1 MNNKKGYLVNL
12 FAVATLSIL
21 LSTSASSTAAEIPD
35 HVRVK
40 AAVDALF
47 PEEQFNVWEF
57 VKGDLNGD
65 GIDDFAA
72 VLTSHREEG
81 ERGERLVILAG
92 QKNGS
97 YTVLAASD
105 DFCRVRYHYNL
116 EIQNKSL
123 LVTGYANLHGSNFSL
138 QFRYNST
145 RKDLELI
152 GENHIDSND
161 EERSFYRQS
170 INYATDKII
179 LSRKKNKL
187 YKEVE
192 IKMVEH
198 RLAGLQGFNCRSYS
212 DGIKELQFYINEDF
226 SFKQW

>member
-1 MNNKKGYLVNL
+1 VNIC
-12 FAVATLSIL
+12 AVATLSIL
-21 LSTSASSTAAEIPD
+21 LSAWASSTVAEIPD

-47 PEEQFNVWEF
+47 PEEQFSVWEF

-65 GIDDFAA
+65 DIDDFAA
-72 VLTSHREEG
+72 VLTNHKEEG

-97 YTVLAASD
+97 YTLLAASG
-105 DFCRVRYHYNL
+105 DFCRVRYHYNMN
-116 EIQNKSL
+116 IQNKSL
-123 LVTGYANLHGSNFSL
+123 LVTGYENLRGSSFSL
-138 QFRYNST
+138 QFRYNAS
-145 RKDLELI
+145 RQDLELI
-152 GENHIDSND
+152 GGNKIENNY
-161 EERSFYRQS
+161 EEGSFYRQS
-170 INYATDKII
+170 INYSTDKII
-179 LSRKKNKL
+179 LSRKKNKR

-192 IKMVEH
+192 IKLAEH
-198 RLAGLQGFNCRSYS
+198 RLTGLQGFNCRNYS